1 MVRRSPVW
9 IARIGLIA
17 VVVPLVAACQTTTDG
32 NGNKG
37 TYLAARRALEE
48 NRNDD
53 ALATYATMQDATGA
67 YGEASLLDSGYAAL
81 RRGDPLAARAIA
93 ERYVELYPDSEKLPY
108 AITLMATARYAV
120 LRDSTDASKDEIQDA
135 ITELLHVNEAYPA
148 VAPPEVVDDMVAELR
163 RKL

>member
-1 MVRRSPVW
+1 MIPRTPLWV
-9 IARIGLIA
+9 ARIGLIA
-17 VVVPLVAACQTTTDG
+17 ALVPLAAACQSTADG
-32 NGNKG
+32 KG

-53 ALATYATMQDATGA
+53 ALATYATLQHDQGR
-67 YGEASLLDSGYAAL
+67 YGESGLLDSGYAAL

-93 ERYVELYPDSEKLPY
+93 ARYIELYPESEKLPY

-120 LRDSTDASKDEIQDA
+120 LRDSPDASKAEIEDA

-148 VAPPEVVDDMVAELR
+148 VAPPEVIDDMVAELR
-163 RKL
+163 KKL